1 MYSVSLVV
9 GQFRIIFS
17 VFKLNFAHCL
27 KSLEGKVAEAV
38 KMIRDTGSSDRIFVG
53 ILIRPRFKL

>member
-1 MYSVSLVV
+1 VYSVSLVV

-38 KMIRDTGSSDRIFVG
+38 KMIPGYWQF
-53 ILIRPRFKL
+53 